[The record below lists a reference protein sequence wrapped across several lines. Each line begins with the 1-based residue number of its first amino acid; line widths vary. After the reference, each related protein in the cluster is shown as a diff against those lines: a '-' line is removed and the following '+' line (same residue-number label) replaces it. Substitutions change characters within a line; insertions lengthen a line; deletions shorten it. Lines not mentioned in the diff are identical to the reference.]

1 MAKINYTKHIS
12 GYDVDDFF
20 WGGSAMHLTLETRR
34 NATFD
39 DVSGVSLKIV
49 GSGLQAK
56 GNNFTDG
63 TISAITL
70 LDKNDRILAE
80 ISGMRLDASHFSKIV
95 DGASD
100 LTDYL
105 YAGLQSGDDV
115 ITGSA
120 ADDFLFD
127 TSRGNDIVRGFAGE
141 DIIGSAYGNDTLY
154 GGDDSDT
161 FLFTTRFGRD
171 TIMDFDPSGRDQD
184 MIRLGKIN
192 FAKVEIDQV
201 GSDVRIDLGAGDVLT
216 LKNTDV
222 DLIGRDDFLL
232 Y

>member
-12 GYDVDDFF
+12 GFDVDDFF
-20 WGGSAMHLTLETRR
+20 FGGSAMHLTLETRR
-34 NATFD
+34 SATFD
-39 DVSGVSLKIV
+39 DVSGVSVKIA
-49 GSGLQAK
+49 GNGLQAK

-63 TISAITL
+63 TISAMTL
-70 LDKNDRILAE
+70 LDEKDHVLVE
-80 ISGMRLDASHFSKIV
+80 ISGLRLNASHFSKII

-105 YAGLQSGDDV
+105 YGGLESGNDV

-127 TSRGNDIVRGFAGE
+127 TSLGNDIVRGFAGK

-154 GGDDSDT
+154 GGDDSDI
-161 FLFTTRFGRD
+161 FLFTSKFDRD
-171 TIMDFDPSGRDQD
+171 SIMDFDPTGRDQD
-184 MIRLGKIN
+184 LIRLGKIN
-192 FAKVEIDQV
+192 FAKLDIEQA
-201 GSDVRIDLGAGDVLT
+201 GRDVRIDLGAGDVLT

-222 DLIGRDDFLL
+222 DLISRDDFLL